1 MCHFWYQHTHT
12 ILFNFFFSFNPTG
25 LLSMKVVLASLL
37 HSHWAPQDG
46 TLWKP
51 VDVGCGGTLGR
62 ETKVYWLL
70 HQDHPQNPMRFSF
83 KQSQEVSIA
92 GKCWSSYFLLLSSN
106 LSLKVISFIWTKR
119 SSLCLTSYMGW
130 CRSSVQPAWHERS
143 SLCQSQCWAKS
154 YCRCL
159 IVNGGVSLSSPW
171 HWRIHSNDLA
181 FWSPGKEIT
190 WKMISDR

>member
-1 MCHFWYQHTHT
+1 MIFSSPRVSSLRAARFWGPALISTMHSQHTINT
-12 ILFNFFFSFNPTG
+12 GKQNRKINKFFLIFFFSFNPTG

-51 VDVGCGGTLGR
+51 
-62 ETKVYWLL
+62 VYWLL

-106 LSLKVISFIWTKR
+106 LSLKVIWYVSCQKISP
-119 SSLCLTSYMGW
+119 SSGLTNGPSLFLL
-130 CRSSVQPAWHERS
+130 PAWDSWHPLS
-143 SLCQSQCWAKS
+143 K
-154 YCRCL
+154 
-159 IVNGGVSLSSPW
+159 LSSAKGTNK
-171 HWRIHSNDLA
+171 S
-181 FWSPGKEIT
+181 
-190 WKMISDR
+190 ISS